1 MSSLNKTIALLFVN
15 LFWVGS
21 QAAAAAPSGPGQDRP
36 REESRVEV
44 RPDGFLRVG
53 GKPFFPIGLYSAGH
67 YEEMA
72 TAGFNAT
79 HSYAITS
86 GEAEAAI
93 NPTDA
98 RLKQLL
104 DHSSANAMRKTSCWP
119 WFSWM
124 GVTGCAETWIW
135 AWLPASTA

>member
-44 RPDGFLRVG
+44 GPDGFLRVG

-104 DHSSANAMRKTSCWP
+104 DHSSANGMR
-119 WFSWM
+119 M
-124 GVTGCAETWIW
+124 MVE
-135 AWLPASTA
+135 LPRKAIEKARWTQVRRR